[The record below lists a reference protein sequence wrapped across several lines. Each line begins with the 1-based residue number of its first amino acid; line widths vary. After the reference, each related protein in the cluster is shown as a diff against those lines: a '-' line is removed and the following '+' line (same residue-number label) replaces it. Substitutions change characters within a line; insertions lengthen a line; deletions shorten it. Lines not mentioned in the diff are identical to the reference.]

1 MSTFFVVLLFQEFES
16 DNDDFPESIE
26 EALDYFQ
33 EIQVELLK
41 EGISF
46 DFIFENIMFKNFDL
60 VIFSII
66 SQSQSSKK
74 C

>member
-46 DFIFENIMFKNFDL
+46 DFIFRKYYVQKF
-60 VIFSII
+60 
-66 SQSQSSKK
+66 
-74 C
+74 

>member
-1 MSTFFVVLLFQEFES
+1 MSTFFVVLFFQEFES

-46 DFIFENIMFKNFDL
+46 DFIFRKYYVQKF
-60 VIFSII
+60 
-66 SQSQSSKK
+66 
-74 C
+74 

>member
-46 DFIFENIMFKNFDL
+46 DFIFENIMFTNFDL

>member
-1 MSTFFVVLLFQEFES
+1 MSTFFVVLFFQEFES

-46 DFIFENIMFKNFDL
+46 DFIFRKYYVQKFWFSNILNYFT
-60 VIFSII
+60 ITI
-66 SQSQSSKK
+66 Q
-74 C
+74 